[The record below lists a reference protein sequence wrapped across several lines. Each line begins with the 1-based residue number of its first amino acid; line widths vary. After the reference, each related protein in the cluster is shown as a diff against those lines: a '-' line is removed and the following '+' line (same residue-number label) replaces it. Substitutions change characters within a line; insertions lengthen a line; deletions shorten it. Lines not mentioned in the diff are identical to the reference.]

1 MNISIKTFTSKIE
14 ISKPLLHIIFWIL
27 ITSIF
32 TLIFGHSWGSTIHA
46 FYFISLLLPVVMGT
60 FYFFNYYLVPEYLL
74 KKKYFRFGLYF
85 YYMLV
90 ISLYI
95 EMLVLIFAVIILSN
109 FEFRQIS
116 PNSRN
121 PLLLSVVL
129 YLVVFCGSF
138 ILMVKQL
145 LNSRRELEALK
156 NENQKMENP
165 FIELLSNR
173 KSVRILYDEIVYIES
188 LADYIKLH
196 TIDKREITSKEK
208 ISFLE
213 EKLPESFI
221 RIHRSFIVNRKK
233 ITGFNNN
240 EVEIGAMVLPIGRS
254 YKQQGL
260 MKLKTE

>member
-1 MNISIKTFTSKIE
+1 MKISIESVIWNLKI
-14 ISKPLLHIIFWIL
+14 SNPLFHIIFWIL
-27 ITSIF
+27 ITSIL

-46 FYFISLLLPVVMGT
+46 FYFMSLLLPVVMGT
-60 FYFFNYYLVPEYLL
+60 FYFFNYYIVPQYLL

-85 YYMLV
+85 YYTLV
-90 ISLYI
+90 VSLYL
-95 EMLVLIFAVIILSN
+95 EMLVLIFSFIILSN
-109 FEFRQIS
+109 FEFSQVS

-138 ILMVKQL
+138 LLVVQQL

-165 FIELLSNR
+165 YIELLSNR
-173 KSVRILYDEIVYIES
+173 KSMRVLYDEIVYIES

-196 TIDKREITSKEK
+196 TTDKREIISKEK
-208 ISFLE
+208 ISVLE
-213 EKLPESFI
+213 EKLPEFFI

-233 ITGFNNN
+233 VTGFNNN
-240 EVEIGAMVLPIGRS
+240 EVEIGTTVLPIGRS

>member
-1 MNISIKTFTSKIE
+1 MNISLQTITKKSE
-14 ISKPLLHIIFWIL
+14 ISNPAFHVAFWIV
-27 ITSIF
+27 IASIL

-46 FYFISLLLPVVMGT
+46 FYFITLLLPVVMGT
-60 FYFFNYYLVPEYLL
+60 FYLFNYFLVPQYLL

-85 YYMLV
+85 YYTLV
-90 ISLYI
+90 ISLYV

-109 FEFRQIS
+109 FEFHQIS

-165 FIELLSNR
+165 YIELLSNR
-173 KSVRILYDEIVYIES
+173 KSVRIDFEEIMYIES
-188 LADYIKLH
+188 LADYIKVH
-196 TIDKREITSKEK
+196 TTHSKEITSKVK
-208 ISFLE
+208 ISAIE
-213 EKLPESFI
+213 EKLPGFFV
-221 RIHRSFIVNRKK
+221 RIHRSFIVNQKK
-233 ITGFNNN
+233 ISGFNNN
-240 EVEIGAMVLPIGRS
+240 EIEIGEMVLPIGRS
-254 YKQQGL
+254 FKQQAL
-260 MKLKTE
+260 ARLKSE

>member
-14 ISKPLLHIIFWIL
+14 TSNPLFHIIFWIF
-27 ITSIF
+27 IASIL
-32 TLIFGHSWGSTIHA
+32 TLIFGHSWGSSIHA
-46 FYFISLLLPVVMGT
+46 FYFICLLLPVVMGT
-60 FYFFNYYLVPEYLL
+60 FYFFNYYLVPQYLL

-85 YYMLV
+85 YYTLV
-90 ISLYI
+90 ISLYL

-145 LNSRRELEALK
+145 LNSRREVEALK

-173 KSVRILYDEIVYIES
+173 KLVRVFYDEIVYIES

-196 TIDKREITSKEK
+196 TTDKREITSKEK
-208 ISFLE
+208 ISVLE
-213 EKLPESFI
+213 EKLPGFFI

-233 ITGFNNN
+233 VTGFNNN
-240 EVEIGAMVLPIGRS
+240 EVEVGAVVLPIGRS
-254 YKQQGL
+254 YKQQVL